1 MTVEKYNLGARWFH
15 WTLAILVI
23 LNLASGLLHEPLEDV
38 IQLMT
43 VHKSIGLI
51 ILLVTIGRIV
61 WRLRWTKPPLPGSI
75 SPLERMAASATHLA
89 FYALMLIMP
98 LTGWIFSSAGKYPL
112 SFFGLFLWPKLPIS
126 KDGPLAGPAHEG
138 HEILGWL
145 MLALVVLHIAAAL
158 RHHFL
163 LKDGILRRML

>member
-15 WTLAILVI
+15 WTLAVLVI
-23 LNLASGLLHEPLEDV
+23 LNLASGLLHEPLEKV
-38 IQLMT
+38 VQRMT
-43 VHKSIGLI
+43 VHKSFGLT

-61 WRLRWTKPPLPGSI
+61 WRLRWKKPELPDHV
-75 SPLERMAASATHLA
+75 SPMERMVASTTHVVL
-89 FYALMLIMP
+89 YALMLIMP

-112 SFFGLFLWPKLPIS
+112 SYFGLFLWPKLPIS

-138 HEILGWL
+138 HEILGWV

-158 RHHFL
+158 RHHFV
-163 LKDGILRRML
+163 LKDGILRRMM